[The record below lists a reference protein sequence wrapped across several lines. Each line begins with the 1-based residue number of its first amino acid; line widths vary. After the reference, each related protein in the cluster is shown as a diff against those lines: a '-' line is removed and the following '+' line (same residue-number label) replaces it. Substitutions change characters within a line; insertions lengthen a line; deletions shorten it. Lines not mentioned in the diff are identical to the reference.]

1 MELKHAPRKK
11 TKQEKSHRIPSAQYQ
26 PSIRSTDL
34 QRRNKAF
41 LDFISLRDKTEQRH
55 TVVTY
60 EGRQFLRCAVLQQHS
75 LWIRLR
81 VIYRMFITA
90 G

>member
-1 MELKHAPRKK
+1 MHLKKPKK
-11 TKQEKSHRIPSAQYQ
+11 TKQEKSHQIPSAQYQ
-26 PSIRSTDL
+26 PPIRSAHL
-34 QRRNKAF
+34 QKRKKTF

-60 EGRQFLRCAVLQQHS
+60 EGRQFLRCTVLQQQS
-75 LWIRLR
+75 LWMRLR

>member
-1 MELKHAPRKK
+1 MELKHALKKKQGRKDP
-11 TKQEKSHRIPSAQYQ
+11 TEFPLRYQ
-26 PSIRSTDL
+26 APIRSVYL

-41 LDFISLRDKTEQRH
+41 LDFISLRDKTEQRRS
-55 TVVTY
+55 VVTY
-60 EGRQFLRCAVLQQHS
+60 EGRPFLRCRVLQQHS